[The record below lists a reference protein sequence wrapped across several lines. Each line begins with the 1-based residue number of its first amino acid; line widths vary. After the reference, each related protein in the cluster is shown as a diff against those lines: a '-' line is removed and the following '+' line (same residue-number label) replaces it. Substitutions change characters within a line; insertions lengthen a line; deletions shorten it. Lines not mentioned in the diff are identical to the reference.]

1 MSFFP
6 DIPGTDKLLQWF
18 GGDPSFHDG
27 EVLELH
33 LDRSGTS
40 WIRIMTVYKPAI
52 ITFAFR
58 DITNLELADF
68 SCQNVIS
75 SLDLEKRDGVL
86 RLTMGPCYGIAGFI
100 EAKWVSVE
108 LSPRA

>member
-1 MSFFP
+1 MDSFP
-6 DIPGTDKLLQWF
+6 DIPGADKLLQWF
-18 GGDPSFHDG
+18 AGAPSFHDA

-33 LDRSGTS
+33 LDRSRTS

-52 ITFAFR
+52 VTFTLE
-58 DITNLELADF
+58 DIADLELADF

-75 SLDLEKRDGVL
+75 SLSLEKRHGVF

-100 EAKWVSVE
+100 DAKRISV
-108 LSPRA
+108 

>member
-1 MSFFP
+1 MGSFP
-6 DIPGTDKLLQWF
+6 EIPGAGKLLQWF
-18 GGDPSFHDG
+18 GDDSSFHDG

-33 LDRSGTS
+33 LDRSKTS

-52 ITFAFR
+52 VTFILE
-58 DITNLELADF
+58 DITDLELADF

-75 SLDLEKRDGVL
+75 SLGLEKRDGVF

-100 EAKWVSVE
+100 DAKRISVDVA
-108 LSPRA
+108 PRA

>member
-1 MSFFP
+1 MDSFP

-18 GGDPSFHDG
+18 AGDPSFHDG

-40 WIRIMTVYKPAI
+40 WVRIMTTYKPAI
-52 ITFAFR
+52 VTFSLE
-58 DITNLELADF
+58 DITDLELADF

-75 SLDLEKRDGVL
+75 GLALEKRDGVF

-100 EAKWVSVE
+100 EAKGISVD
-108 LSPRA
+108 LAPRA